1 MDRCHVFVT
10 RLLSP
15 SLKHLR
21 LVRCYSSDYT
31 RILISLPCLV
41 SLELIECQGKVPLL
55 GSLPSLATTIVEL
68 DGDCSDRCS
77 EHRFD
82 GCDDC
87 DGCRD
92 YYEPGDDL
100 NNCVFLKGLSEATDL
115 ELSAFADVIVFNRDL
130 QWCPTFTKLKT
141 LLLNDWCLAADHNAL
156 ICFLQH
162 SPVLEKLTLQL
173 SKVSPY
179 LVETGGIYKPLGHSV
194 ASDCLQ
200 IVEIKC
206 ANVDR
211 RVHKILK
218 ILTTYGIRLDQIN
231 IQHTNRISG
240 FGCFKFVCTGFS

>member
-1 MDRCHVFVT
+1 MCVVDFSGCPALVELSMDRCHVFVT

-115 ELSAFADVIVFNRDL
+115 ELSAFADVVCL
-130 QWCPTFTKLKT
+130 Q
-141 LLLNDWCLAADHNAL
+141 LLLSQFL
-156 ICFLQH
+156 ILFCSTISHAVKRFL
-162 SPVLEKLTLQL
+162 
-173 SKVSPY
+173 
-179 LVETGGIYKPLGHSV
+179 I
-194 ASDCLQ
+194 
-200 IVEIKC
+200 
-206 ANVDR
+206 
-211 RVHKILK
+211 
-218 ILTTYGIRLDQIN
+218 
-231 IQHTNRISG
+231 
-240 FGCFKFVCTGFS
+240 